1 MRTDTIR
8 IEPKLLRIID
18 QAKQQPLESSLEPG
32 VLQQGGHGGEGGR
45 SLEHCVLV
53 ESWLLLSTDAADA
66 PL

>member
-1 MRTDTIR
+1 MQLMQLMQLMQPMRTDTKG

-32 VLQQGGHGGEGGR
+32 VLQQGGMVVR
-45 SLEHCVLV
+45 
-53 ESWLLLSTDAADA
+53 AADA